1 MLMKGIYSNKP
12 NFSKRWLP
20 LRADPH
26 FKLAQMT
33 SCFPPTPQGLADG
46 RGFVFGD
53 LTDCVRNTLENLRFE
68 NCDFGDSSF
77 RQCNLRDLRFS
88 GCVFEGGD
96 FTGIGVWDTHF
107 QDCRFRRCVF
117 TGQIGVDSSYAHCK
131 FDACTLSNPN
141 RGIMGGNTQYLGC
154 RFAACKIKSAHL
166 CSLVLRDCRF
176 DSILSSVRFMGAA
189 AAAIRAGGFPVQLIN
204 CDFSG
209 SRFDKVIVDYDCEA
223 ENTLWPAAPC
233 VEDAT
238 GRIYGK

>member
-107 QDCRFRRCVF
+107 QDCRF
-117 TGQIGVDSSYAHCK
+117 
-131 FDACTLSNPN
+131 
-141 RGIMGGNTQYLGC
+141 
-154 RFAACKIKSAHL
+154 
-166 CSLVLRDCRF
+166 

-209 SRFDKVIVDYDCEA
+209 SRFDKVIVDYDCLA